1 MFYVTKKTTF
11 AYQIKNM
18 EKIIAENIKRICKSQ
33 GKQLKDLAAE
43 MGIDPPSLNRAM
55 YGNPQLSTI
64 EKAALALGVSCKSLF
79 EPINEDSMEGYVKV
93 GGKIYQFNSREELEQ
108 IINNK

>member
-1 MFYVTKKTTF
+1 
-11 AYQIKNM
+11 M
-18 EKIIAENIKRICKSQ
+18 EKIIAENIKRICKAQ
-33 GKQLKDLAAE
+33 GIQLKDLAAE

-55 YGNPQLSTI
+55 YGNPQLSTL

-79 EPINEDSMEGYVKV
+79 EPINADSMEGYIKV

-108 IINNK
+108 IINNI